1 MGWFDALGAVAG
13 SLIGGLFGKSENDS
27 NNEAIA
33 AENEKN
39 RQFSHDEAVLAH
51 NRQLEIMD
59 KQNAWN
65 SYSNQRKLLQSA
77 GYNPNALFNSAS
89 TLSASSGASGGAQA
103 SSPSVGYPSAY
114 RFDPG
119 VLSDVVLKFAQAKNI
134 DADTKNIDADTK
146 KKELDAIGQDLQNSY
161 QKVVNKFLESN
172 IKLDMD
178 KKDADRALADAQR
191 LATHTSQMLDFDEL
205 HNLRPNQVAKTI
217 AETNASNSSAL
228 LSKAQAAKTDTE
240 RDYIVKDYILRTYIA
255 AATVADLYSQ
265 KQFRDTQNTLWQPEG
280 VLYQGSYN
288 ENLRKKFEY
297 DSKKQFFD
305 DTYKYWKNSVLFEL
319 DAKDLYNIR
328 VKKYMDKFE
337 INSLGG
343 ALIQGLSLGRVPYN
357 YRNPGAPISPT
368 INFPY

>member
-1 MGWFDALGAVAG
+1 MGFFDFIPIVGPVVSAVTG
-13 SLIGGLFGKSENDS
+13 
-27 NNEAIA
+27 AIA
-33 AENEKN
+33 NDANNKAIKEENAKQ
-39 RQFSHDEAVLAH
+39 RQFSHDEAILAH

-103 SSPSVGYPSAY
+103 SSPSVGFPSAY
-114 RFDPG
+114 RIDPG
-119 VLSDVVLKFAQAKNI
+119 VLSDAVLKMAQAKNI
-134 DADTKNIDADTK
+134 DADTKNIDADTE
-146 KKELDAIGQDLQNSY
+146 KKELETKGQDLQNSY

-178 KKDADRALADAQR
+178 KKDAERALIDAQR

-217 AETNASNSSAL
+217 SEINASNASAL

-255 AATVADLYSQ
+255 VATVADLYSQ
-265 KQFRDTQNTLWQPEG
+265 KQFRDTQNALWQPGG
-280 VLYQGSYN
+280 VLYQGASN
-288 ENLRKKFEY
+288 ENLLKKFEY

-305 DTYKYWKNSVLFEL
+305 DTYKHWKNSVLFEL
-319 DAKDLYNIR
+319 DAKDLYNIK

-337 INSLGG
+337 LNSFGG
-343 ALIQGLSLGRVPYN
+343 ILIQSLSLGRIPYN
-357 YRNPGAPISPT
+357 YRNPGAPVSPT

>member
-1 MGWFDALGAVAG
+1 MSWWSALGSIGGALV
-13 SLIGGLFGKSENDS
+13 GGLFGKSENDS

-39 RQFSHDEAVLAH
+39 RQFSHDEAILAH

-59 KQNAWN
+59 KQNSWN

-103 SSPSVGYPSAY
+103 SSPSVGFPSAY
-114 RFDPG
+114 RIDPG
-119 VLSDVVLKFAQAKNI
+119 VLSDAVLKFAQAKNI
-134 DADTKNIDADTK
+134 DVNTSKIESET
-146 KKELDAIGQDLQNSY
+146 IGQDLENSY
-161 QKVVNKFLESN
+161 QRVANSIYEKYGEQDF
-172 IKLDMD
+172 KLDMD
-178 KKDADRALADAQR
+178 LKDSQRALNDGQR
-191 LATHTSQMLDFDEL
+191 LATHVVQMLGTDEL
-205 HNLRPNQVAKTI
+205 FNIRPKEAAKLI
-217 AETNASNSSAL
+217 SDASASDASAR
-228 LSKAQAAKTDTE
+228 LSEAMANKTDTE
-240 RDYIVKDYILRTYIA
+240 REYIAKDYILRTYIA

-265 KQFRDTQNTLWQPEG
+265 KQFRDTQNTLWQPDG
-280 VLYQGSYN
+280 VLYQGAYN

-319 DAKDLYNIR
+319 EAKDLYNIR

-337 INSLGG
+337 INSFGG
-343 ALIQGLSLGRVPYN
+343 ALLQGLSLGKVPYN

-368 INFPY
+368 FNFPY

>member
-1 MGWFDALGAVAG
+1 MGFFDFIPIVGPVVSAVTG
-13 SLIGGLFGKSENDS
+13 
-27 NNEAIA
+27 AIA
-33 AENEKN
+33 NDANNKAIQKENAKQ
-39 RQFSHDEAVLAH
+39 RQFSHDEAILAH

-59 KQNAWN
+59 KQNDWN
-65 SYSNQRKLLQSA
+65 SYTNQRRLLTDA
-77 GYNPNALFNSAS
+77 GYNPNALFNSSS
-89 TLSASSGASGGAQA
+89 TLSVSSGASGGAQA
-103 SSPSVGYPSAY
+103 SAPSIGMPNPT
-114 RFDPG
+114 RLDIG
-119 VLSDVVLKFAQAKNI
+119 TLSDAALKMAQAKNI
-134 DADTKNIDADTK
+134 DADTKNIDADTE
-146 KKELDAIGQDLQNSY
+146 KKESETIGQDLQNSY

-178 KKDADRALADAQR
+178 KKDAERALNDAQR

-217 AETNASNSSAL
+217 AETNASNASAL
-228 LSKAQAAKTDTE
+228 LSRAQAAKTDTE

-280 VLYQGSYN
+280 VLYQGAYN

-337 INSLGG
+337 INSFGG
-343 ALIQGLSLGRVPYN
+343 ILIQGLSLGRVLYN